1 MEAIR
6 RKQLLL
12 VFLVTL
18 FLAQTASGDHFVL
31 VHGGGLGAWSWFKL
45 VPRLWSYGHK
55 VTAFDLAAAG
65 VDPRQVTDIPSIADS
80 FKPLRDYMAALPS
93 QEKVI
98 LVGHSQGGL
107 AISQSMELFPQK
119 IKVAVFVTAFMPGP
133 NYNISTLNQDVCI
146 VALFVMLAPTVNLS
160 QPDNKYININGTT
173 ALLFGPKYLRKYLFQ
188 NSPIEDWVLATLLT
202 RPSPVYSEQDMLNV
216 LKLST
221 EKYGSVNRVFIISG
235 QDKLLVPSFQRLMVT
250 RNPPTEV
257 QEIATS
263 DHIVMTSRVDEL
275 SMRLNNISLSYYQPY
290 VKFPTT
296 LII

>member
-12 VFLVTL
+12 IFLVAL
-18 FLAQTASGDHFVL
+18 FLVQTANGDHFVL
-31 VHGGGLGAWSWFKL
+31 VHGLGLGAWSWFKL
-45 VPRLWSYGHK
+45 VPRLSSYGHN
-55 VTAFDLAAAG
+55 VTAIDLAAAG
-65 VDPRQVTDIPSIADS
+65 VDPRQVTDIPSINDY

-107 AISQSMELFPQK
+107 AISQSMEFFPQK
-119 IKVAVFVTAFMPGP
+119 IKAAVFLTAFMPGP
-133 NYNISTLNQDVCI
+133 KYNISTLNQD
-146 VALFVMLAPTVNLS
+146 
-160 QPDNKYININGTT
+160 
-173 ALLFGPKYLRKYLFQ
+173 
-188 NSPIEDWVLATLLT
+188 DWVLATLLT
-202 RPSPVYSEQDMLNV
+202 RPSRVYSEQNMLNV

-235 QDKLLVPSFQRLMVT
+235 QDKLLVPSFQQLMVK

-263 DHIVMTSRVDEL
+263 DHIVMSSRVDEL
-275 SMRLNNISLSYYQPY
+275 SRTISKDITHMAKESQ
-290 VKFPTT
+290 KSRKK
-296 LII
+296 

>member
-12 VFLVTL
+12 VFLVAL
-18 FLAQTASGDHFVL
+18 FLVQTASGDHFVL

-65 VDPRQVTDIPSIADS
+65 VDPRQVTDIPSIADY

-133 NYNISTLNQDVCI
+133 NYNISTLNQD
-146 VALFVMLAPTVNLS
+146 
-160 QPDNKYININGTT
+160 
-173 ALLFGPKYLRKYLFQ
+173 
-188 NSPIEDWVLATLLT
+188 DWVLATLLS
-202 RPSPVYSEQDMLNV
+202 RPSRVYSEQDMSNV

-235 QDKLLVPSFQRLMVT
+235 QDKILIPSFQRLMVT

-263 DHIVMTSRVDEL
+263 DHIVMISRVDEL
-275 SMRLNNISLSYYQPY
+275 SEIIDLKKDKASFENSKAEKTDSKTVFMKSDLSFMSAYIFIRRM
-290 VKFPTT
+290 KSESSS
-296 LII
+296 